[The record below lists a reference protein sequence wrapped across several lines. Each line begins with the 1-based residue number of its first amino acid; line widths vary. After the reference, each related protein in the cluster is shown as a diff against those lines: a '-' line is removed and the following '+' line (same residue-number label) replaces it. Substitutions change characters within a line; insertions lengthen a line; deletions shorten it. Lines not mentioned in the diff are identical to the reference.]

1 MPLWV
6 VSALAA
12 VFGLLSYVWG
22 GAARLRAFARFLL
35 IVSRYD
41 AVGECCGN
49 RHLADYFREQVS
61 KSNDSART
69 VVKDAGHSHN
79 GGSAAVKKKEL

>member
-1 MPLWV
+1 M
-6 VSALAA
+6 SALAA

-41 AVGECCGN
+41 AVGECCGT
-49 RHLADYFREQVS
+49 RHLADYFREQVA
-61 KSNDSART
+61 KSSDSAVT
-69 VVKDAGHSHN
+69 VGKDVGHDGN
-79 GGSAAVKKKEL
+79 GGGATVKKKDL